1 MNKRVLVLTL
11 LSAATAAAQP
21 AATPASAP
29 QPPGYQPTVEAS
41 AAPAAP
47 PPDAGP
53 PEPKFGDFNAGG
65 QARFP
70 NGPDEMGQFASF
82 NWVAADIKGRFYLL
96 KTVTVNANI
105 PLAVKKP
112 DTIDMGM
119 TDPKLFGGFTL
130 NLDAR
135 LPIKK
140 GALPMMK
147 FDTDIGAVL
156 TFGYMRDGAML
167 LSEKDY
173 PKFVGDLQP
182 GFSGALVTKIK
193 LGSVLDFSLL
203 PAWVYQAGA
212 MESSEAIQVPLALG
226 IGLGKLLK
234 LNLELGIYTGDDYSL
249 RARNGG
255 RIATGASLDV
265 RISHILIH
273 AGAGAASLL
282 VDPAGVYP
290 TVSDSF
296 YVDLNAKYV
305 K

>member
-1 MNKRVLVLTL
+1 MQ
-11 LSAATAAAQP
+11 QP
-21 AATPASAP
+21 A
-29 QPPGYQPTVEAS
+29 GYQPTVDAS

-47 PPDAGP
+47 PPNAGP
-53 PEPKFGDFNAGG
+53 KEPKFGDFKAGG

-70 NGPDEMGQFASF
+70 NGPDEDNKFASF
-82 NWVAADIKGRFYLL
+82 NWVAADLKGTFHLL

-147 FDTDIGAVL
+147 VDTDIGAIL

-173 PKFVGDLQP
+173 PKFVGDLKP
-182 GFSGALVTKIK
+182 GFSAALVTKLK

-203 PAWVYQAGA
+203 PAWVYQAGEMDA
-212 MESSEAIQVPLALG
+212 SQAIQVPLALG
-226 IGLGKLLK
+226 IGLGSLLK
-234 LNLELGIYTGDDYSL
+234 LNLELGVFTGDDYSL
-249 RARNGG
+249 RAKNGG
-255 RIATGASLDV
+255 RIATGASLDIK
-265 RISHILIH
+265 ISKILIH
-273 AGAGAASLL
+273 AGAGAASLIT
-282 VDPAGVYP
+282 DAAGVYP
-290 TVSDSF
+290 TVGDSF

>member
-1 MNKRVLVLTL
+1 MD
-11 LSAATAAAQP
+11 AY
-21 AATPASAP
+21 ASAP
-29 QPPGYQPTVEAS
+29 PPKPT
-41 AAPAAP
+41 
-47 PPDAGP
+47 GP
-53 PEPKFGDFNAGG
+53 KEPKFGDFNAGG

-70 NGPDEMGQFASF
+70 NGPDEAGTFASF
-82 NWVAADIKGRFYLL
+82 NWVAADLKGRFYLL
-96 KTVTVNANI
+96 KTVTVNGTV

-119 TDPKLFGGFTL
+119 TDPKLIGGFL
-130 NLDAR
+130 VNLDAR

-147 FDTDIGAVL
+147 YDTDIGAIL

-173 PKFVGDLQP
+173 PKFVGSMKP
-182 GFSGALVTKIK
+182 GFSGALVTKLK

-203 PAWVYQAGA
+203 PAWVYQAGEMDA
-212 MESSEAIQVPLALG
+212 SQAIQVPLALG
-226 IGLGKLLK
+226 IGLGSLLK

-249 RARNGG
+249 RAKNGG
-255 RIATGASLDV
+255 RIATGASLDIK
-265 RISHILIH
+265 ISHILIH

-296 YVDLNAKYV
+296 YVDLNAKYA

>member
-1 MNKRVLVLTL
+1 MQQPQYATPQSTL
-11 LSAATAAAQP
+11 DPSAAI
-21 AATPASAP
+21 SAP
-29 QPPGYQPTVEAS
+29 
-41 AAPAAP
+41 AP
-47 PPDAGP
+47 PPDNKP
-53 PEPKFGDFNAGG
+53 KEPKFGDFNAGG

-70 NGPDEMGQFASF
+70 NGPDEAGNFASF
-82 NWVAADIKGRFYLL
+82 NWVAADLKGRLYLL

-147 FDTDIGAVL
+147 YDTDIGAIL

-173 PKFVGDLQP
+173 PKFVGNMEP
-182 GFSGALVTKIK
+182 GFSGALVTKLK
-193 LGSVLDFSLL
+193 MGSVLDFSLL
-203 PAWVYQAGA
+203 PAWVYQAGEMDA
-212 MESSEAIQVPLALG
+212 SQAIQVPLALG
-226 IGLGKLLK
+226 IGLGSLLK

-249 RARNGG
+249 RAKNGG
-255 RIATGASLDV
+255 RVATGASLDIK
-265 RISHILIH
+265 ISHILIH
-273 AGAGAASLL
+273 TGAGAASLIT
-282 VDPAGVYP
+282 DAAGVYP
-290 TVSDSF
+290 TISDSF